1 MPTVYVHMVG
11 EDPIVGEVDELP
23 QHTDMV
29 LPLKNPRRKDGK
41 DIIYLEQNVT
51 QIIIPVHRITLLEIL
66 PGAEEDE
73 IISFVRE

>member
-23 QHTDMV
+23 QRTDSI
-29 LPLKNPRRKDGK
+29 LPIKNPRRKDGK

-51 QIIIPVHRITLLEIL
+51 QIIIPLHRITLLEIL

>member
-1 MPTVYVHMVG
+1 MVG

-23 QHTDMV
+23 QRADTI
-29 LPLKNPRRKDGK
+29 LPIKNPRRKDGK

-51 QIIIPVHRITLLEIL
+51 QICIPMHRITLLEIL

>member
-23 QHTDMV
+23 QHTDSI
-29 LPLKNPRRKDGK
+29 LPIKNPRRKDGK

-51 QIIIPVHRITLLEIL
+51 QIIIPLHRITLLEIL